1 MWNSL
6 NTFLST
12 NVMYN
17 STIWFAQKTSC
28 GCLSLWLKP
37 DAFSISQ
44 CLRVRPDVSAK
55 ERHGVS
61 NLESASEGSRSSRE
75 PRTTAKWWRRK
86 ETSRKAATSLWDKY
100 SLQHRSP
107 KVVERE
113 TASGWGR
120 EDWMEVEVGHN
131 SPRHKW
137 GGQRLQSSQRQLSE
151 AEKREVQQSST
162 AAENNAC
169 AQIWGFLCSHTG
181 ISKNVKCYFYIANCA
196 NHANESALT
205 HEWPFIM
212 F

>member
-1 MWNSL
+1 MWC
-6 NTFLST
+6 
-12 NVMYN
+12 
-17 STIWFAQKTSC
+17 TIQQFDLTSY
-28 GCLSLWLKP
+28 GRLSLWLKP
-37 DAFSISQ
+37 DTFSISQ

-137 GGQRLQSSQRQLSE
+137 GGQPLQISSQRQ
-151 AEKREVQQSST
+151 KRERC
-162 AAENNAC
+162 NNPQLHQRTMSVLRYEAFF
-169 AQIWGFLCSHTG
+169 AVTQEFT
-181 ISKNVKCYFYIANCA
+181 
-196 NHANESALT
+196 
-205 HEWPFIM
+205 IM
-212 F
+212 

>member
-37 DAFSISQ
+37 DTFSISQ

-151 AEKREVQQSST
+151 AALRGRKERGATILNCSREQ
-162 AAENNAC
+162 C
-169 AQIWGFLCSHTG
+169 LCSDMRLSLQSHRNFKECKVLLLH
-181 ISKNVKCYFYIANCA
+181 S
-196 NHANESALT
+196 
-205 HEWPFIM
+205 
-212 F
+212 